1 MFVAARIS
9 PTFCHGIDVRR
20 IAIASLFILAFIAAA
35 WLLAQDDG
43 RDIPSEPPRESNRIV
58 HPNGFSI
65 INPNNW
71 KSKLILASDPYMPP
85 TIAISPRSTR
95 VTRRYG
101 VSLSVTQLP
110 EDRVDI
116 EGFRHS
122 EFQGQPAHEHITTRD
137 GSFMD
142 DPPAMSYT
150 LCFQRE
156 GIWFE
161 IRYSIFDSYDD
172 LPDMIESYIATFR
185 YTKKAEQ

>member
-1 MFVAARIS
+1 M
-9 PTFCHGIDVRR
+9 RR
-20 IAIASLFILAFIAAA
+20 IVIASLFLLAFIAAA
-35 WLLAQDDG
+35 WLLARDDG
-43 RDIPSEPPRESNRIV
+43 RDIPSAPPRESNRIF

-65 INPNNW
+65 INPKNW

-85 TIAISPRSTR
+85 TIAISPQSTR

-101 VSLSVTQLP
+101 ASLSVTQLP
-110 EDRVDI
+110 EDRVDL
-116 EGFRHS
+116 EGYRHS
-122 EFQGQPAHEHITTRD
+122 EFQGQPAHERATTRD

-142 DPPAMSYT
+142 DPPAMSYA
-150 LCFQRE
+150 LCFQRD

-172 LPDMIESYIATFR
+172 LPDMIESYIDTFR

>member
-1 MFVAARIS
+1 
-9 PTFCHGIDVRR
+9 
-20 IAIASLFILAFIAAA
+20 
-35 WLLAQDDG
+35 
-43 RDIPSEPPRESNRIV
+43 
-58 HPNGFSI
+58 
-65 INPNNW
+65 
-71 KSKLILASDPYMPP
+71 MPP